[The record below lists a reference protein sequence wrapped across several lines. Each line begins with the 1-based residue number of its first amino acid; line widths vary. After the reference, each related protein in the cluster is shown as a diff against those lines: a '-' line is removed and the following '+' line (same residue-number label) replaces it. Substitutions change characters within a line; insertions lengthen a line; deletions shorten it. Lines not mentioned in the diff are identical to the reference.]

1 MHLREAPSHETPL
14 NFLPPDTINKE
25 LFDQLLQIRK
35 VLEMALPGFPIL
47 WCAEAAGYVQSKTG
61 LLMLGGYV
69 YTPNGLCYK
78 HFWNA
83 IPFSRRPHSDQR
95 LYVDLTYNQF
105 DASLPPVAIIDS
117 DSTSKYISTWT
128 SAELLSYTLKPEILA
143 LITEC
148 ERKLGAQ
155 QMPTSS

>member
-1 MHLREAPSHETPL
+1 MRLREAPSYETPL
-14 NFLPPDTINKE
+14 NFLPPDAINKE
-25 LFDQLLQIRK
+25 LFDRLIQIRK
-35 VLEMALPGFPIL
+35 VLEMALPGFPTL

-61 LLMLGGYV
+61 LFMLGGYV
-69 YTPNGLCYK
+69 YTPNRICYK
-78 HFWNA
+78 HFWNV
-83 IPFSRRPHSDQR
+83 IPFSRHPSDQR

-117 DSTSKYISTWT
+117 DSTSTIYIDTWT
-128 SAELLSYTLKPEILA
+128 AAELLSYALKPEILA

-155 QMPTSS
+155 MPTSS